1 VDRFLATMWQTAA
14 RAELLSEGLRDSPP
28 EAVARRLQEVQAAG
42 DPTKAELVDALSQQ
56 LAVQQKMER
65 QLLDFYDRMEQV
77 LVELDTVRGH
87 LITVS
92 ASTEADNQERL
103 ADDVR
108 DLREEMGAVAEGMAA
123 AYSRQP
129 DRRGVLEREAG

>member
-1 VDRFLATMWQTAA
+1 M
-14 RAELLSEGLRDSPP
+14 
-28 EAVARRLQEVQAAG
+28 G
-42 DPTKAELVDALSQQ
+42 DATKAELIDALSQQ
-56 LAVQQKMER
+56 LAVQRKMES
-65 QLLDFYDRMEQV
+65 QLLRFYDQMEQM

-108 DLREEMGAVAEGMAA
+108 ELRQEMGAVAEGMAA
-123 AYSRQP
+123 AYA
-129 DRRGVLEREAG
+129 DRPHEGRVVEAETG

>member
-1 VDRFLATMWQTAA
+1 
-14 RAELLSEGLRDSPP
+14 
-28 EAVARRLQEVQAAG
+28 
-42 DPTKAELVDALSQQ
+42 
-56 LAVQQKMER
+56 MET
-65 QLLDFYDRMEQV
+65 QLLRFYDQMEQM

-108 DLREEMGAVAEGMAA
+108 ELREEMGAVAEGMAA
-123 AYSRQP
+123 AYADQP
-129 DRRGVLEREAG
+129 HGGRVLEAETG

>member
-1 VDRFLATMWQTAA
+1 M
-14 RAELLSEGLRDSPP
+14 
-28 EAVARRLQEVQAAG
+28 G
-42 DPTKAELVDALSQQ
+42 DATKAELIDALSQQ
-56 LAVQQKMER
+56 LAVQRKMES
-65 QLLDFYDRMEQV
+65 QLLRFYDQMEQM

-108 DLREEMGAVAEGMAA
+108 ELRQEMGAVAEGMAA
-123 AYSRQP
+123 AYEQP
-129 DRRGVLEREAG
+129 PA